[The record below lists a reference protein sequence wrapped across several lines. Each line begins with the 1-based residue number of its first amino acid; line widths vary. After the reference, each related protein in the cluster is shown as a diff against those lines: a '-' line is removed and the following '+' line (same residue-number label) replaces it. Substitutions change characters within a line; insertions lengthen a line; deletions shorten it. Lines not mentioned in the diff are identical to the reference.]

1 MAKDIAQHWLE
12 RRASAEYRLTVLYGH
27 PDGNSRGLPRLLK
40 AFRDGR
46 VKLGGVESIP
56 DLGIKTGFDSVEIW
70 SEDREK
76 ILAVQSWLNSKGYE
90 TTGVW

>member
-1 MAKDIAQHWLE
+1 MAKDIAQQWLG

-56 DLGIKTGFDSVEIW
+56 DLGIRTGFDSVEIW
-70 SEDREK
+70 SGDREK
-76 ILAVQSWLNSKGYE
+76 ILAVQSWLNSKGFE